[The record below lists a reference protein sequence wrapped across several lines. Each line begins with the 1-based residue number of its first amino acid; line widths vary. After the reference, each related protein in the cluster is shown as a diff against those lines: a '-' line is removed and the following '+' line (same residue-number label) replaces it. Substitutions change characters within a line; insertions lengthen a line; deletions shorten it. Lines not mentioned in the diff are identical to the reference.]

1 MDWCDCVHSG
11 WHLQG
16 QNGVTKIRTGL
27 SCKRAQGDLYNF
39 LCKRIQ
45 KRHRYDRPTGCK
57 GTGLH
62 ARPELKNLPP
72 GTYTIEAWH
81 EAARK
86 GQNQDRTSKR
96 ENAKRDSKNAYKH
109 ESLVRFKQTAKTR
122 RTDDR
127 RNREPEQ
134 IEGAKRF
141 RLERFGNLERMAHQP
156 W

>member
-1 MDWCDCVHSG
+1 VHSG

-62 ARPELKNLPP
+62 ARPALPP
-72 GTYTIEAWH
+72 H
-81 EAARK
+81 ENVL
-86 GQNQDRTSKR
+86 QNICFALGSRLSRLSCGSKTKLR
-96 ENAKRDSKNAYKH
+96 QFDG
-109 ESLVRFKQTAKTR
+109 V
-122 RTDDR
+122 
-127 RNREPEQ
+127 
-134 IEGAKRF
+134 
-141 RLERFGNLERMAHQP
+141 
-156 W
+156 